1 MANPGHVKEY
11 HMPQSLINGLLLC
24 HLFGLLMAV
33 RSLPIGEESTA
44 IGVYILAAYTAAV
57 FLSLI
62 VAKRIASQC

>member
-1 MANPGHVKEY
+1 MANPGHVREY

-33 RSLPIGEESTA
+33 QSLPIGTESGEVG
-44 IGVYILAAYTAAV
+44 IYILAAYTAAV

-62 VAKRIASQC
+62 AVKRIASQC